1 MFQFNLLCCFL
12 KQLERLSFFLIVIF
26 LCLSVM
32 FLALHLA
39 LFCELINHFRQLSM
53 PLHLTITDPPIRI
66 QFWDIQTTTKTHAML
81 SLFTCEIVPIR
92 SCYHGKKMR
101 QVAKGNFRHM
111 PFCHFCMHFWYNG
124 IRQDSTIINMPRTR
138 LWVLHVNSIQT
149 AFLGF
154 HFCYGF
160 LTVGSG

>member
-1 MFQFNLLCCFL
+1 MFHSNFLCCFL

-39 LFCELINHFRQLSM
+39 LFCDHFVNHFMQLSM
-53 PLHLTITDPPIRI
+53 THHLTITDPQSNFEIFK
-66 QFWDIQTTTKTHAML
+66 QQKKTHAML
-81 SLFTCEIVPIR
+81 SLFTCEIVSIR

-111 PFCHFCMHFWYNG
+111 PFCHFCMHFWYYG
-124 IRQDSTIINMPRTR
+124 IRQDSTTINMPRTR